1 MKQSDLETML
11 QIIAQRLGT
20 SPEVLKE
27 SAKNGQLSSLLN
39 QMSPA
44 DVQNLQRVLKDQEAA
59 RKILES
65 PQAQDL
71 WKKLNQK

>member
-20 SPEVLKE
+20 SPEALKE

>member
-20 SPEVLKE
+20 SPEELKE
-27 SAKNGQLSSLLN
+27 SAKNGQLSALLN